1 MSNETANEVF
11 TAEWALRRLAE
22 RHAYSMD
29 RNVPEILDSIYWP
42 DAVML
47 APGFEIKGIEQIR
60 TLPGMLRDSYEVTAH
75 LIHQQVMTI
84 SGDTATG
91 ETFCT
96 ASAVQKG
103 EGKVRQCTATF
114 LRYRETCV
122 RRHGEW
128 KFARREVAF
137 DWSQTHTIDYLRT

>member
-1 MSNETANEVF
+1 MSKETAANPF
-11 TAEWALRRLAE
+11 ADEWALRRLAE

-29 RNVPEILDSIYWP
+29 RNVPEILDTIYLP

-47 APGFEIKGIEQIR
+47 APGFEIRGIDKIR
-60 TLPGMLRDSYEVTAH
+60 GLPAMLRDTYEITAH

-84 SGDTATG
+84 DGDTATG

-96 ASAVQKG
+96 ASAIAKG
-103 EGKVRQCTATF
+103 EGKSRPCTATF

-122 RRHGEW
+122 RRNGQW
-128 KFARREVAF
+128 WFARREVAF
-137 DWSQTHTIDYLRT
+137 DWSQTAPAELLRP